1 MTPEIGQ
8 TLPSLQITDLSAESM
23 KVWARILRDPNPIH
37 LDPEAVHAQG
47 LGDRVINQGPAN
59 LAYVIS
65 MLQAAF
71 PQGRIETLDARY
83 LGNAFA
89 GDNLEAG
96 GQVSAVESL
105 GEGTRVTCEAWL
117 RAQGRDKVVALR
129 AVLTLPHHSQKR
141 GN

>member
-1 MTPEIGQ
+1 MTPVVGQ
-8 TLPSLQITDLSAESM
+8 QLPVFQINDLSPESM
-23 KVWARILRDPNPIH
+23 KVWAKILRDPNPIH
-37 LDPEAVHAQG
+37 LDPAAVQAQG

-71 PQGRIETLDARY
+71 PEGRIDVLDTRY

-96 GQVSAVESL
+96 GQISTVEAT
-105 GEGTRVTCEAWL
+105 GEGVQVTCDAWL
-117 RAQGRDKVVALR
+117 RAEGRDKVL
-129 AVLTLPHHSQKR
+129 AVQASLTLPQSR
-141 GN
+141 SN